1 MNSEFQLSTNGN
13 FQIAFIYNLLSVMI
27 IICSPFLIKYEN
39 FSTKSKQINP
49 QFTYSNLLPFNKL
62 ERMNED
68 QKSIPSSS
76 QKDFHFVTKCF
87 YCTHFLIA
95 YLYNNL
101 EKKYSQIITDLSK
114 TREINFYEFQKL
126 LNKKFGY
133 EAHLNNEEYISN
145 LSNFSHF
152 SIIWILTHLS
162 EKIEDNSEDFI
173 IQFSTKTYFPII
185 TKEFSLIPEIIL
197 INLNEIVSF
206 YKFLEN
212 RKFFSQPIFL
222 RDLSIL
228 YSILY
233 RFPILKNPH
242 LKAQLIPLFA
252 SFIDSIENN
261 KDQSLIIRIFLSLC
275 T

>member
-1 MNSEFQLSTNGN
+1 
-13 FQIAFIYNLLSVMI
+13 MI
-27 IICSPFLIKYEN
+27 SITP
-39 FSTKSKQINP
+39 
-49 QFTYSNLLPFNKL
+49 NKL

-133 EAHLNNEEYISN
+133 EANLNNEEYISN

-152 SIIWILTHLS
+152 SIFWILKNLT
-162 EKIEDNSEDFI
+162 EKIEDNCDDFI
-173 IQFSTKTYFPII
+173 SRLSSRTFSPII